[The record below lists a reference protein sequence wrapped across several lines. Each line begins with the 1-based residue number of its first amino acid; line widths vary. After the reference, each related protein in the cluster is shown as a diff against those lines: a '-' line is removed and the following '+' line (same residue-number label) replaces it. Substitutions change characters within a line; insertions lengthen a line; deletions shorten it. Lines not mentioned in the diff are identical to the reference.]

1 MDQSRLAGLRFV
13 VALLAAIAVASCG
26 GGGGPSAPPD
36 MPPPPSLAFTTSG
49 MAVVKVRS
57 SLDGATVMEERLTPL
72 SQIGP
77 QRRITLLDQAG
88 AVRARYSP
96 PAGSSLIDFAQ
107 HASGEITAALATART
122 VTLVRLDRTGTV
134 LTEFPL
140 LDPQA
145 PTDPFYDSGG
155 VRDDGSMVPPFT
167 RDAIRVVPT
176 GQDGA
181 DVIVALRTGRY
192 AVVAYRYS
200 YSGAGGFART
210 WRTLVE
216 PGVSMFGIGIT
227 TGSFDTFGQL
237 ENHFHVHVDADA
249 AGNVAVGVLGNLATT
264 FAAHAAF
271 FQEPTAVQRGFIVTR
286 LAADGQR
293 LGATVVDT
301 VQNSELHG
309 LRMHFDGVAVVG
321 RVFSE
326 ARPDGSGWNAW
337 AADVDRASGA
347 LRFYRVIDVDRGD
360 ALFDIAALADGRLL
374 AGGATGYTENPT
386 GASISE
392 DAEPLL
398 VVLGAD
404 GSLRQRIAVNG
415 GARNNQVRS
424 ISPRGNDW
432 LLGALV
438 NGPGTHSGDG
448 NPALITADGFAR
460 QIPTP

>member
-1 MDQSRLAGLRFV
+1 M
-13 VALLAAIAVASCG
+13 ALLCAIALAACGGAG
-26 GGGGPSAPPD
+26 GGGSSPSPD
-36 MPPPPSLAFTTSG
+36 KPPPSLVYTTSG

-72 SQIGP
+72 LQVGP
-77 QRRITLLDQAG
+77 QRLITLLDPAG

-96 PAGSSLIDFAQ
+96 PAQSSLIDFAQ

-122 VTLVRLDRTGTV
+122 VTLVRLDPAGNV

-145 PTDPFYDSGG
+145 PTDPFFDSGG

-167 RDAIRVVPT
+167 RDAIRVVPA

-181 DVIVALRTGRY
+181 DVVVALRTGRY
-192 AVVAYRYS
+192 AVVAYRYA
-200 YSGAGGFART
+200 YTRAGGFARA

-264 FAAHAAF
+264 FVAHAAY

-286 LAADGQR
+286 LAPDGQR

-301 VQNSELHG
+301 VKNSEMHG
-309 LRMHFDGVAVVG
+309 LRLHFDGVAVVG
-321 RVFSE
+321 RIFSE
-326 ARPDGSGWNAW
+326 ARTDGSGWNAW

-360 ALFDIAALADGRLL
+360 ALFDIAALADGRFL
-374 AGGATGYTENPT
+374 ACGSTGYTENPA

-392 DAEPLL
+392 EAAPLL
-398 VVLGAD
+398 VVLEAD
-404 GSLRQRIAVNG
+404 GSLHQRIDVAG
-415 GARNNQVRS
+415 GARNNQIRS
-424 ISPRGNDW
+424 IAARGTDW

-438 NGPGTHSGDG
+438 NGPGTHSGDA

-460 QIPTP
+460 QVPSP

>member
-1 MDQSRLAGLRFV
+1 MGPNLL

-26 GGGGPSAPPD
+26 GGGSSSPD
-36 MPPPPSLAFTTSG
+36 MPPPLAFTTSG

-57 SLDGATVMEERLTPL
+57 SLDGVTVMEEQLTPL
-72 SQIGP
+72 TEIGP

-96 PAGSSLIDFAQ
+96 PPGSSLVDFAQ

-122 VTLVRLDRTGTV
+122 VTLVRLDRAGSS
-134 LTEFPL
+134 LAEFPL

-145 PTDPFYDSGG
+145 PTDPFFDSGG

-167 RDAIRVVPT
+167 RDAIRIVPT

-181 DVIVALRTGRY
+181 DLIVALRTGRY
-192 AVVAYRYS
+192 AVVAYRYA
-200 YSGAGGFART
+200 YTPAGGFARM

-271 FQEPTAVQRGFIVTR
+271 FHEPTAVERGFIVTR
-286 LAADGQR
+286 LAPDGQR

-301 VQNSELHG
+301 VQRSELHG
-309 LRMHFDGVAVVG
+309 LRMHLDGVAVVG

-337 AADVDRASGA
+337 AADVDRATGT
-347 LRFYRVIDVDRGD
+347 LRFHRVIDVDRGD
-360 ALFDIAALADGRLL
+360 ALFDIAALPDGRFL
-374 AGGATGYTENPT
+374 AGGATGYAENPS

-392 DAEPLL
+392 DAAPLL
-398 VVLGAD
+398 VVLDAN
-404 GSLRQRIAVNG
+404 GSLRQRITVAG

-424 ISPRGNDW
+424 ISPRGDDW

-438 NGPGTHSGDG
+438 DGPGTHSGDA
-448 NPALITADGFAR
+448 NPALIVADGFAR
-460 QIPTP
+460 QIAAP